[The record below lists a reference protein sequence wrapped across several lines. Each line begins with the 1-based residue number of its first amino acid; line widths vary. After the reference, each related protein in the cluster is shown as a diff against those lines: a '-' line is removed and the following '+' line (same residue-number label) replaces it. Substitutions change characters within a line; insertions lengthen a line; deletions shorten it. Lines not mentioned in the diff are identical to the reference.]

1 MDHHPTSFFILEN
14 ETLGTF
20 WVGQAKMRLD
30 ECGFSLLP
38 ALTRD
43 ELIDK
48 LESKYMEY
56 STPCLDL
63 VSINKNGAM
72 PFYGVERWLCK
83 LHYKIKQ
90 SPNQFEKLE
99 KLLTAGWY
107 EDDLTPNST
116 LNVLHARNKV
126 DMTVLY
132 KRLIVDWEAKG
143 MRCLNTR
150 QAKTRAERYEE
161 SKKDPN
167 FIYTRA
173 RKEVL
178 RQMKKTQ
185 KMPKDTTIEKY
196 QIKEEE
202 IKECMGPQGIIY
214 KITCKPTGMSYVGQT
229 INLKRRL
236 QSHKSKT
243 SVCTYIK
250 NAIQKYGWDNFE
262 VETLWEGNIKLLCD
276 MEVKFIEEYNT
287 MAPNGYNLIDSKGV
301 GGKVSETTLQAM
313 INSQRDRY
321 IKKKGLLGEI
331 KEIKSK
337 VDGRTTSWTVRG
349 CREGKSYKLARCKT
363 KEEALEV
370 QRKFTNN
377 PDTYE
382 IPDSTRVAN
391 GKASGVYY
399 QKNKKRWTA
408 ILNNTYL
415 GGYSTKEEAEDAV
428 KRYKEDPDNFVR
440 PNARDPNRDI
450 GITLN
455 KSENKWRA
463 SFWNGKKSIFLGRY
477 TTKQEAIDARK
488 RFIEYPENFTRPN
501 QRKHILH
508 MGHISK
514 K

>member
-72 PFYGVERWLCK
+72 PFYGVERWLSK
-83 LHYKIKQ
+83 LDYKIKQ
-90 SPNQFEKLE
+90 SPTKLE
-99 KLLTAGWY
+99 EVKKLLTAGWH
-107 EDDLTPNST
+107 EHDFTPNST

-185 KMPKDTTIEKY
+185 KAPKQSTIDKY
-196 QIKEEE
+196 QIKEDE

-214 KITCKPTGMSYVGQT
+214 KVTSPSGKIYIGQT
-229 INLKRRL
+229 IHTLEERIKGHNKKSTNCTLLKR
-236 QSHKSKT
+236 
-243 SVCTYIK
+243 
-250 NAIQKYGWDNFE
+250 AIDKYGDE
-262 VETLWEGNIKLLCD
+262 MVYEIIETVPHKLLD
-276 MEVKFIEEYNT
+276 ERETYWIKELNSL
-287 MAPNGYNLIDSKGV
+287 APNGYNCST
-301 GGKVSETTLQAM
+301 GGNNKKEL
-313 INSQRDRY
+313 SQVLKDKIRDGMNIQR
-321 IKKKGLLGEI
+321 IKKNGHLGDVI
-331 KEIKSK
+331 KINN
-337 VDGRTTSWTVRG
+337 GFIPRVRQNNKQIHLSNG
-349 CREGKSYKLARCKT
+349 AFKT
-363 KEEALEV
+363 NEEAIEV
-370 QRKFTNN
+370 LKE
-377 PDTYE
+377 Y
-382 IPDSTRVAN
+382 TR
-391 GKASGVYY
+391 
-399 QKNKKRWTA
+399 
-408 ILNNTYL
+408 
-415 GGYSTKEEAEDAV
+415 D
-428 KRYKEDPDNFVR
+428 
-440 PNARDPNRDI
+440 
-450 GITLN
+450 
-455 KSENKWRA
+455 
-463 SFWNGKKSIFLGRY
+463 
-477 TTKQEAIDARK
+477 
-488 RFIEYPENFTRPN
+488 PENFIKPDGSNKKKEGCIYKKCKSWYAIYKHKHIGSFASEQDARIALEN
-501 QRKHILH
+501 HILH
-508 MGHISK
+508 MGRISK